1 MWPDCLGNKYE
12 KCEKHIGKYGVSV
25 LMEKIF
31 INHQR
36 LVNGLS
42 RMGRYGGIHRLN
54 NARIQPF
61 YADIMK
67 YTEDTTNNMGISKHW
82 QQKVGCTQ
90 PTHDEGSIPP
100 FFWLNH
106 MDICMYI
113 YILYIY
119 IQLCLIEQVI
129 MFNKK

>member
-1 MWPDCLGNKYE
+1 
-12 KCEKHIGKYGVSV
+12 
-25 LMEKIF
+25 
-31 INHQR
+31 
-36 LVNGLS
+36 
-42 RMGRYGGIHRLN
+42 MGRYGGIHRLN

-61 YADIMK
+61 CADIMK

-106 MDICMYI
+106 MDICIYKYI
-113 YILYIY
+113 YTYN
-119 IQLCLIEQVI
+119 CV
-129 MFNKK
+129 